1 MVRSTHLLTFKVA
14 SAAALILC
22 FVALVELSWRVYGL
36 GLVIESQ
43 LRFPPMSA
51 EAMSTKAAPLL
62 RAATNADP
70 IYSIV
75 QSQHVDLQQQHDF
88 IIAVADSARTSALI
102 GATCAGLVLI
112 LLGLA
117 YFAVVRHLVPDPEA
131 SSRGT
136 DAA

>member
-1 MVRSTHLLTFKVA
+1 MLRSTPLLTFKVA
-14 SAAALILC
+14 SAAAFALS

-36 GLVIESQ
+36 GLVIESR
-43 LRFPPMSA
+43 LRFPPLSA
-51 EAMSTKAAPLL
+51 EAMSAKAAPLL
-62 RAATNADP
+62 RGATNADP

-102 GATCAGLVLI
+102 GATCAVLVL
-112 LLGLA
+112 LLLALA
-117 YFAVVRHLVPDPEA
+117 YHAVVRHPVPEPET
-131 SSRGT
+131 SSRGN

>member
-1 MVRSTHLLTFKVA
+1 MPLLTFKVA
-14 SAAALILC
+14 SAAALALT

-36 GLVIESQ
+36 GLVLESQ
-43 LRFPPMSA
+43 LRFPPLSA

-62 RAATNADP
+62 RAATNANP

-88 IIAVADSARTSALI
+88 ISAVADSARTSALS
-102 GATCAGLVLI
+102 GATGAGLVL
-112 LLGLA
+112 LLLALA
-117 YFAVVRHLVPDPEA
+117 YYAVVRHLVPEPEA
-131 SSRGT
+131 SSRGK